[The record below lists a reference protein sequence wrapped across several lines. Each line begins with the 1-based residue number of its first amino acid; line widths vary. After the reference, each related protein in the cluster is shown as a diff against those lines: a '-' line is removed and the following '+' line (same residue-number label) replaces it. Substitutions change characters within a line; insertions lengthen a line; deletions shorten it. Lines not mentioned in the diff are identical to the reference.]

1 MKAIGTDSTGS
12 WTAILIGFP
21 LGIIFSWTVL
31 YISLFPMVDIGLLI
45 IGGRLFWHPIIWAG
59 IIPIVFM
66 FLLWKA
72 GDKIKMHLQRGYAVL
87 KTSFLFTL
95 YINSWLFALIL
106 ALLIIGRLFFSP
118 TQEPISSFSIIT
130 LTTIAITFFTYLI
143 STVITALTIGL
154 LVVTITKNKIYR

>member
-95 YINSWLFALIL
+95 YIL